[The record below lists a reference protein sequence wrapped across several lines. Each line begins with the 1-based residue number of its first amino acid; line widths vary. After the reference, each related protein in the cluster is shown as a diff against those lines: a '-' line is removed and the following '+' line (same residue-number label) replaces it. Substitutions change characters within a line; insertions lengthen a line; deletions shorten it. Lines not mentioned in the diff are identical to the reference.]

1 MSEMMKAAVMH
12 GPSDIRYEDV
22 EKPSCPED
30 GVILK
35 IMAVGL
41 CGSDIRN
48 LTSDSRKG
56 KYPFI
61 YGHEIVGVVDEIGS
75 KETTYQVG
83 DR

>member
-41 CGSDIRN
+41 CGSVIRN
-48 LTSDSRKG
+48 LTSDSR
-56 KYPFI
+56 
-61 YGHEIVGVVDEIGS
+61 
-75 KETTYQVG
+75 
-83 DR
+83 